1 MNVKQFKL
9 TSAQVQ
15 NFIHLCDGED
25 CPFLLSEFYFNNV
38 DKVYRSKKNWTIPM
52 NYTAIKWL
60 KRELKSYIKFLKKEI
75 DEVKEVGAY
84 IDKYWKD
91 EAKYHKIRI
100 ILAKRTLSKL
110 A

>member
-1 MNVKQFKL
+1 MKALTL
-9 TSAQVQ
+9 TSAQIQ
-15 NFIHLCDGED
+15 NLIHLCEGED

-38 DKVYRSKKNWTIPM
+38 DKVYKSKRNWTIRM

-60 KRELKSYIKFLKKEI
+60 KKELKSYIKFLKGEI
-75 DEVKEVGAY
+75 DEVKKAGQD

-91 EAKYHKIRI
+91 EAKYHKTRI
-100 ILAKRTLSKL
+100 VLAERTLLKL